1 MGFLYNLG
9 SGVHNTLFIKQQLV
23 VAHAYIDRNQLKVGK
38 VEDDLEKQMIQLENA
53 AGTTIFQ
60 KAIKEARIAQR
71 FVFAVVILIAVIF
84 GVIYLINKLYP
95 EIKLMENTLN
105 WFFENVVM
113 GTVILLIPFLLLII
127 GAQISR
133 FRFNRLYGRKYE
145 EAWRAIENR
154 LGDI

>member
-9 SGVHNTLFIKQQLV
+9 SGIHHTLFVKEQLA

-60 KAIKEARIAQR
+60 KAIKEARNAQR
-71 FVFAVVILIAVIF
+71 FVFALVILIAIIF
-84 GVIYLINKLYP
+84 GGIYLINKLYP
-95 EIKLMENTLN
+95 DIKLIENMLN
-105 WFFENVVM
+105 WFFENVVI
-113 GTVILLIPFLLLII
+113 GTIILLIPFLLLII

-133 FRFNRLYGRKYE
+133 FRFSRLYGRRYE

-154 LGDI
+154 LGNI